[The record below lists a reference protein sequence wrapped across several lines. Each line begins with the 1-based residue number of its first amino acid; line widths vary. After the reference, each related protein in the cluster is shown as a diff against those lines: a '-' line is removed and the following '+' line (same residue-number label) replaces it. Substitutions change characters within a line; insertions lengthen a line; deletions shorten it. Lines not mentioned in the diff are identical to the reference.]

1 MNKYIAIFALAFL
14 FCSCKSITKKSS
26 SDEIIDYAAKKVAKD
41 ILVNYIETEKKTIG
55 VAAFSKEDLDGRRV
69 NILGLFLAN
78 SIHNEMFNP
87 SRYDLV
93 ERTQIDK
100 VVEEFQSYQ
109 NGLYSETDTKK
120 LALHGVD
127 YLLIGS
133 LQKRQDTIRIN
144 ARLVSL
150 QTGKIVSI
158 ATETIPVNNS
168 ITDLYDSESTVEKKE
183 KEKDKRNVGSLILNR
198 QTEDG
203 LVSSN
208 AFYFDD
214 QVFLKYKQENTFDTT
229 RVELGFS
236 ECERGLY
243 YRKKFDINSS
253 WTGFGYPANTTMSL
267 KDFLTDYNRANLPN
281 SNCFEISF
289 IVKDITI
296 QKASIYIDRKIYK
309 KSNQLFFDSNW

>member
-1 MNKYIAIFALAFL
+1 MNRIVFILFFIFLV
-14 FCSCKSITKKSS
+14 CKSIDKKSS
-26 SDEIIDYAAKKVAKD
+26 SDEIIDFTAKKIAQD
-41 ILVNYIETEKKTIG
+41 ILKNYIDKDRKTIG
-55 VAAFSKEDLDGRRV
+55 VAAFSKEDLDGRKV

-87 SRYDLV
+87 NRYDLV

-100 VVEEFQSYQ
+100 IVEEFKSYQ
-109 NGLYSETDTKK
+109 NGLYSEGDTKK

-158 ATETIPVNNS
+158 ASETIPVNNS
-168 ITDLYDSESTVEKKE
+168 ISDLYHSDNSVELKKKE
-183 KEKDKRNVGSLILNR
+183 TLSVGNLYLSR
-198 QTEDG
+198 QTEEG
-203 LVSSN
+203 LEPSN
-208 AFYFDD
+208 VFYWDD
-214 QVFLKYKQENTFDTT
+214 HVFLKYKQDNTFDTT

-236 ECERGLY
+236 ECQRGLY

-253 WTGFGYPANTTMSL
+253 WAGFGYPADSTMSL
-267 KDFLTDYNRANLPN
+267 KNFLSDYNRTSIPN
-281 SNCFEISF
+281 SNCFDISF

-296 QKASIYIDRKIYK
+296 QKTSISIEKPKFK
-309 KSNQLFFDSNW
+309 KSHPLFFDSNW